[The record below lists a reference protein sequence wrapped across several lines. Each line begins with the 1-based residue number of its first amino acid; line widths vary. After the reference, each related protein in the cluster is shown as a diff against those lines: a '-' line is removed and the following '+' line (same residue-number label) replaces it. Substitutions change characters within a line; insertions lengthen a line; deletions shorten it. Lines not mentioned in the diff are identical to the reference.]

1 MRPVRIYIHPDN
13 VEAFRNGLWK
23 LKTRVAE
30 NMHATLNPEL
40 IPIEIVPCEFVP
52 KGEKTGLYILPGG
65 KKVERDKVRVVER
78 FVTYGPEDLRY
89 LIYSGKVTEEVEVDG
104 YVMEGMDPM
113 QALNELM
120 LYAQS
125 VSRQFDRFFSK
136 GLMR

>member
-1 MRPVRIYIHPDN
+1 MKPVRVYVHPDN

-30 NMHATLNPEL
+30 NMHWTFNPEHV
-40 IPIEIVPCEFVP
+40 PIEIVPCDFVP
-52 KGEKTGLYILPGG
+52 KGERTGLYFLPNG
-65 KKVERDKVRVVER
+65 KKVERDRIRVVER
-78 FVTYGPEDLRY
+78 FVAYGPEDLRY
-89 LIYSGKVTEEVEVDG
+89 LIYSGKVVEEVQVAG

-113 QALNELM
+113 QALNEAM
-120 LYAQS
+120 LYSQT